1 MGERPEQQREPT
13 RKSFPNQQNVRPDGS
28 PPGRPPEGSGGSTG
42 GAAQLPASPQPQAEG
57 EQGEQGE
64 QELPGRHAPLDQMA
78 KERGVEWSRDDLTVA
93 EKQAEL
99 GG

>member
-1 MGERPEQQREPT
+1 MSEPTPELQREPT

-28 PPGRPPEGSGGSTG
+28 PPGRPPEGTGGSTAG
-42 GAAQLPASPQPQAEG
+42 PTQLPTTQAAES
-57 EQGEQGE
+57 EK
-64 QELPGRHAPLDQMA
+64 LPGTHAGLDA
-78 KERGVEWSRDDLTVA
+78 LADERGLEWSRSDLTVA